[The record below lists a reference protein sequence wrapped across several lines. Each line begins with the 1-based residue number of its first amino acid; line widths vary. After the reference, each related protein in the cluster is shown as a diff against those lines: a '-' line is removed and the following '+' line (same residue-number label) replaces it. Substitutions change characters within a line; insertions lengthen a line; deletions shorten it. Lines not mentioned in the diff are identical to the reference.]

1 MRRGVASR
9 LCFAALLLVGG
20 ATAGGPPEPIAAKIA
35 GFDGSVSLFAKNI
48 DTGKSIGLREEELV
62 RTASTIKLPILAA
75 VYSAVHQGKA
85 RWTELLTLREPE
97 KVSGSGVIREFSHG
111 LRFPLRDLASMMI
124 VVSDNTATNMI
135 LDRFSAD
142 FVNEELELLG
152 LHRTRSLRKILGD
165 SADLKPEV
173 SGVSKEG
180 ALEENKKYGIGVST
194 PAEMVTL
201 LEKIER
207 GQVVSAA
214 ASREMIAM
222 LKRQQYKDGI
232 GRRIR
237 HAVASKSGALDAL
250 RSDVGI
256 VYSPGGRIAMAITV
270 DGMTR
275 IDYSADN
282 AGNILIAD
290 LATMLVDLLR
300 RR

>member
-1 MRRGVASR
+1 MAFS
-9 LCFAALLLVGG
+9 AA
-20 ATAGGPPEPIAAKIA
+20 PPEPVAAKI
-35 GFDGSVSLFAKNI
+35 GSFEGTVSLYAKNL
-48 DTGKSIGLREEELV
+48 DTGKAIGVREDEPV
-62 RTASTIKLPILAA
+62 RTASTIKLPILCAL
-75 VYSAVHQGKA
+75 YSAVQQGKV
-85 RWTELLTLREPE
+85 RWTELLTLYEPE

-111 LRFPLRDLASMMI
+111 LKFPVRDLASMMI

-135 LDRFSAD
+135 LDRISTD
-142 FVNEELELLG
+142 FVNAEMEQLG
-152 LHRTRSLRKILGD
+152 LRRTRSLRKILGD
-165 SADLKPEV
+165 GTDLKSTV

-180 ALEENKKYGIGVST
+180 ALEENQKYGIGVST
-194 PAEMVTL
+194 PAEMVML

-207 GQVVSAA
+207 GQMVSPA

-232 GRRIR
+232 GRRTR

-270 DGMTR
+270 DGMPK

-300 RR
+300 R